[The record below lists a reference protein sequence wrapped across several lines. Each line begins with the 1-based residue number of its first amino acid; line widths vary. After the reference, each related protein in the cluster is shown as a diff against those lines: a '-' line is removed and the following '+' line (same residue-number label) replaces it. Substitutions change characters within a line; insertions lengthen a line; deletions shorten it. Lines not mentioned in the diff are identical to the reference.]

1 LRDRLTRFIYLTD
14 DPSDRVGVLEYTLKK
29 AIAAE
34 EADKK
39 LERAIRQ
46 GEVQRFYNNDWIA
59 EAQAKGVLTAE
70 EAQQLAELRDL
81 TARVI
86 AVDDFEA
93 SEVSR
98 REKAESASTS
108 FRDSIAAE

>member
-1 LRDRLTRFIYLTD
+1 
-14 DPSDRVGVLEYTLKK
+14 
-29 AIAAE
+29 
-34 EADKK
+34 
-39 LERAIRQ
+39 
-46 GEVQRFYNNDWIA
+46 
-59 EAQAKGVLTAE
+59 VLTAE

-98 REKAESASTS
+98 RGKAESASTS